1 MKKIKRIIKN
11 KTIKKRKL
19 DKKDIISKILPYIIL
34 ALNLFVL
41 ISYITG
47 PALEYLNSDCVDS
60 LLWSK
65 VIVDSGKILAEDF
78 YYAAILPFGSPL
90 WMVPIIK
97 IFGYTMLS
105 QTISMV
111 IFSIIFTFSAYFLF
125 KSLKWNNLESS
136 IGTFI
141 LCMFLSSST
150 KLREIMW
157 EHVIYYSLGI
167 LLVMLLTGLVIRL
180 LDYNSNNK
188 KKPKK
193 EIKKYILMG
202 VLLLISIGCAV
213 DGMQMIALTVAPV
226 AGSLIAYIFF
236 EEKTDIY
243 SNKNSKIIM
252 TIMILITG
260 LSIGLITLIIITK
273 FGKISASYANTFTS
287 WTSIDTWKE
296 HLALFLESYLT
307 LFGIEPDPKIV
318 MTSLISFPII
328 LKLISSLIVLICP
341 FLLLLNYK
349 KLSERN
355 DKLLSG
361 IFLITFLVIMFGFI
375 CGRLSEAN
383 WRLTPLLGISVIA
396 TLEYIRN
403 LIKEK
408 NVNRRS
414 GIVLVIILT
423 ITSLFISISI
433 QVMPRN
439 EWKNVPLQKVAD
451 MLISKGYNYGYATF
465 WNAGELMLRSNDR
478 IQIANIII
486 GNEKIV
492 PQKYQ
497 TMKEWYLDIPGNN
510 RYFVMLDYNEYQQ
523 ISTSKEWLKLCD
535 TKGVVEQFNI
545 ENYVITVFKKNIFTK
560 DILDES

>member
-11 KTIKKRKL
+11 KTIKKRKV

-236 EEKTDIY
+236 DEKTDIN

-252 TIMILITG
+252 TVMILITG

-273 FGKISASYANTFTS
+273 FGKISAGYANSYTS
-287 WTSIDTWKE
+287 WSSIDTWKE

-307 LFGIEPDPKIV
+307 LFGIEPNPKIV

-361 IFLITFLVIMFGFI
+361 IFLIIFLVIMFGFI
-375 CGRLSEAN
+375 CGKLSEAN
-383 WRLTPLLGISVIA
+383 WRLTPLLGISVIE
-396 TLEYIRN
+396 TLVYIRN

-408 NVNRRS
+408 KLNEEV
-414 GIVLVIILT
+414 VL
-423 ITSLFISISI
+423 F
-433 QVMPRN
+433 
-439 EWKNVPLQKVAD
+439 
-451 MLISKGYNYGYATF
+451 
-465 WNAGELMLRSNDR
+465 
-478 IQIANIII
+478 
-486 GNEKIV
+486 
-492 PQKYQ
+492 
-497 TMKEWYLDIPGNN
+497 
-510 RYFVMLDYNEYQQ
+510 
-523 ISTSKEWLKLCD
+523 
-535 TKGVVEQFNI
+535 
-545 ENYVITVFKKNIFTK
+545 
-560 DILDES
+560 